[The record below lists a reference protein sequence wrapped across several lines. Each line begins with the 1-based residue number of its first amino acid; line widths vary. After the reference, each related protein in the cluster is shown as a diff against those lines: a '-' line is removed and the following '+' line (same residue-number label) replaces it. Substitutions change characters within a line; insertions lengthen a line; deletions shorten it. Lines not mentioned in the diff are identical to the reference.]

1 MIAYLCHHKSIILLV
16 MVVTLT
22 TALGC
27 GEQSGVSADQFV
39 GEWEL
44 RWDPATMPF
53 PPGPPTLELR
63 SDGRGRMADPPNPRD
78 LEIMWVVRR
87 NTLVITPRSG
97 GDRHELAFRFDSPD
111 ELVLIREEGDLTFD
125 RAQPSEEPE

>member
-1 MIAYLCHHKSIILLV
+1 MIAYLCRHKSIILLAIAV
-16 MVVTLT
+16 MLT

-39 GEWEL
+39 GKWEL
-44 RWDPATMPF
+44 SWDPATMPF

-63 SDGRGRMADPPNPRD
+63 ADGRGRMADPPNPRD

-87 NTLVITPRSG
+87 DRLVITQRTG
-97 GDRHELAFRFDSPD
+97 GGRHEFGFRFDSPD
-111 ELVLIREEGDLTFD
+111 ELVLIREEGEIAFQ
-125 RAQPSEEPE
+125 RAEPSEETE